1 MIERD
6 KELAGMTTFGIPARA
21 KYYADYSDVKQLTR
35 LSRSEE
41 FLNNEVLNIG
51 GGSNLLFINDFD
63 GLVLHSSIKGIKVY
77 RKNAETTYV
86 IAGAGENW
94 ADFVEWCV
102 ENDFAGLENLAG
114 IPGDVGASAVQNVGA
129 YGVEAKD
136 YIFSV
141 ECFDTE
147 TRQTVKF
154 MNHECGYGYRDSL
167 FKKEWKGRYIVLRVS
182 YALREHG
189 QPRHLDYGPL
199 QSLEERLGRVPTLH
213 EVADEVK
220 RIRDGKLP
228 DPKVLGSAGSFFKN
242 PVISEYFYN
251 EEIKPF
257 YPEMPVYSAGEKMV
271 KLSAAWM
278 IDHAGLK
285 GRKVGGAAVYER
297 QPLVIVNCD
306 GASGRDVA
314 QLARMV
320 ESEVKRKFK
329 VELHPEVNYIDTSVT
344 VTVLGSGTSKGI
356 PEIGCGCEVCT
367 SDDPHDKRLRSSVLV
382 QTHGMNIV
390 IDPGPDFREQALSNG
405 ISSIDAVLVTHSHY
419 DHVGGID
426 DLRPFCVYGPVKLYV
441 REDVDH
447 DLRKRLDYCFREHLY
462 PGVPSF
468 DMRII
473 DDRPFE
479 INGLKIVPINVWH
492 GRLPIFGY
500 RIGDF
505 AYITDAKKIDEEEL
519 DKLEGVKVMI
529 VNALRYK
536 PHFAHFSVEEALEFI
551 ENVKPERAYLTHFCH
566 DIGRHEELMKKL
578 PKNVFPVYDGEI
590 LKVE

>member
-1 MIERD
+1 MIEKNKD
-6 KELAGMTTFGIPARA
+6 ITHLTTFGIPARA
-21 KYYADYSDVKQLTR
+21 KYYAEYSDVKQLTR
-35 LSRSEE
+35 ISRSEE

-63 GLVLHSSIKGIKVY
+63 GLVLHSAIKGIKVY
-77 RKNAETTYV
+77 RKNPTSTFV

-102 ENDFAGLENLAG
+102 DNDFAGIENLAG
-114 IPGDVGASAVQNVGA
+114 IPGEVGASAVQNVGA

-147 TRQTVKF
+147 TRRTVKF

-167 FKKEWKGRYIVLRVS
+167 FKSEWKGRYIVLRVS
-182 YALREHG
+182 FALHEHG
-189 QPRHLDYGPL
+189 LPRHLDYGPL
-199 QSLEERLGRVPTLH
+199 RSLEERLGRIPSLR

-220 RIRDGKLP
+220 LVRNGKLP
-228 DPKVLGSAGSFFKN
+228 DPENLGSAGSFFKN
-242 PVISEYFYN
+242 PVINEYFYK
-251 EEIKPF
+251 EEIEPF
-257 YPEMPVYSAGEKMV
+257 YPDMPVYEAGENMV

-285 GRKVGGAAVYER
+285 GRRVGGAAVYDR
-297 QPLVIVNCD
+297 QPLVIVNEG
-306 GASGRDVA
+306 GATGRDVA
-314 QLARMV
+314 SLAGIV
-320 ESEVKRKFK
+320 VSEVKRKYK
-329 VELHPEVNYIDTSVT
+329 VELHPEVNYIDTAVNI
-344 VTVLGSGTSKGI
+344 TVLGSGTSKGI

-390 IDPGPDFREQALSNG
+390 IDPGPDFREQALRNG
-405 ISSIDAVLVTHSHY
+405 ITSIDAVLVTHSHY

-426 DLRPFCVYGPVKLYV
+426 DLRPFCVYGPMKLYV
-441 REDVDH
+441 RSDVDH

-492 GRLPIFGY
+492 GRLPIYGY

-505 AYITDAKKIDEEEL
+505 AYITDAKRVDEEEIE
-519 DKLEGVKVMI
+519 KLEGVKVLI

-536 PHFAHFSVEEALEFI
+536 PHFSHFSLEEALSFI
-551 ENVKPERAYLTHFCH
+551 GKVKPGKAYLTHFCH
-566 DIGRHEELMKKL
+566 DIGRHEELVAKL
-578 PKNVFPVYDGEI
+578 PDNVYPAYDGERI
-590 LKVE
+590 TVE